1 MADLIRVDAHAH
13 LYRTPKEGYAEKTG
27 YEVWE
32 YGEQADVH
40 QTECVGT
47 VDELL
52 LQMESAEVSKA
63 IIVNLFSAAVSRK
76 NAVDALPG
84 GLNEYEKEKRTADI
98 DAWVRSEII
107 SFNKWNCDLSQQ
119 YPELA
124 AFVAADVNALPGRL
138 CAEHITDMVQN
149 QGAAGVKLHGAYQ
162 NFDMSD
168 ERLWPTYKVCQ
179 ELNVPVIAHS
189 GPDRQ
194 SRGFAEPRAFAKM
207 LDSFPQL
214 RVVIAHLG
222 GGSWRQTLDI
232 AKTYPNTFF
241 DCCEII
247 AWTQSENGPT
257 EQQLAQL
264 IRDIGSSRVMMGS
277 DFPWYDLDYSV
288 DRVFSLPVL
297 SMEEKERIIGAN
309 AVDILRL

>member
-1 MADLIRVDAHAH
+1 MADFIRVDAHAH
-13 LYRTPKEGYAEKTG
+13 LYRTPEEGYTEKTG

-32 YGEQADVH
+32 YGDQADVH

-52 LQMESAEVSKA
+52 LQMRSAGVSKA

-76 NAVDALPG
+76 VAVKALPE
-84 GLNEYEKEKRTADI
+84 GLTEYEMKKRTADI
-98 DAWVRSEII
+98 DAWVRREII

-119 YPELA
+119 HPELV
-124 AFVAADVNALPGRL
+124 AFVAADVNALPGSL
-138 CAEHITDMVQN
+138 CAAHITDMVEN
-149 QGAAGVKLHGAYQ
+149 HVAAGVKLHGAYQ
-162 NFDMSD
+162 DVDMSD
-168 ERLWPTYKVCQ
+168 ERLWPTYQVCEQ
-179 ELNVPVIAHS
+179 LNVPIIAHS
-189 GPDRQ
+189 GPDRE

-222 GGSWRQTLDI
+222 GGSWIQTLDI
-232 AKTYPNTFF
+232 AKAYPNTFF
-241 DCCEII
+241 DCCEIV

-277 DFPWYDLDYSV
+277 DFPWYDLDYSI
-288 DRVFSLPVL
+288 DRVFSLPIL

-309 AVDILRL
+309 AVDILGL

>member
-13 LYRTPKEGYAEKTG
+13 LYRTPEEGYAEKTG

-32 YGEQADVH
+32 YGDQADVH

-52 LQMESAEVSKA
+52 LQMRSAGVSKA

-76 NAVDALPG
+76 IAVEALPE
-84 GLNEYEKEKRTADI
+84 GLTEYEKEKRTADI
-98 DAWVRSEII
+98 DAWIRSEIV

-119 YPELA
+119 HRELV
-124 AFVAADVNALPGRL
+124 AFVAADVNALPGPL
-138 CAEHITDMVQN
+138 CAEHITDMVEN
-149 QGAAGVKLHGAYQ
+149 YAATGVKLHGAYQ
-162 NFDMSD
+162 DFDMSD
-168 ERLWPTYKVCQ
+168 ERLWPTYQACE
-179 ELNVPVIAHS
+179 ELNVPIIAHS
-189 GPDRQ
+189 GPDRK

-222 GGSWRQTLDI
+222 GGSWIQTLDI
-232 AKTYPNTFF
+232 AKAYPNTFF
-241 DCCEII
+241 DCCEIV

-277 DFPWYDLDYSV
+277 DFPWYDLDYSI
-288 DRVFSLPVL
+288 DRVFSLPIL

-309 AVDILRL
+309 AVDILGL

>member
-13 LYRTPKEGYAEKTG
+13 LYRTPEEGYAEKTG

-32 YGEQADVH
+32 YGDQADVH

-52 LQMESAEVSKA
+52 LQMRSAGVSKA

-76 NAVDALPG
+76 IAVKALPE
-84 GLNEYEKEKRTADI
+84 GLTEFEKEKRTADI
-98 DAWVRSEII
+98 DAWVRREII
-107 SFNKWNCDLSQQ
+107 SFNRWNCDLSQQ
-119 YPELA
+119 HPELV
-124 AFVAADVNALPGRL
+124 AFVAADVNALPGSL
-138 CAEHITDMVQN
+138 CAAHITDMVEN
-149 QGAAGVKLHGAYQ
+149 HVAAGVKLHGAYQ
-162 NFDMSD
+162 DFDMSD
-168 ERLWPTYKVCQ
+168 ERLWPTYQACE
-179 ELNVPVIAHS
+179 ELNVPIIAHS
-189 GPDRQ
+189 GPDRK

-222 GGSWRQTLDI
+222 GGSWIQTLDI
-232 AKTYPNTFF
+232 ANAYPNTFF
-241 DCCEII
+241 DCCEIV

-257 EQQLAQL
+257 EQELAQL

-277 DFPWYDLDYSV
+277 DFPWYDLDYSI
-288 DRVFSLPVL
+288 DRVFSLPIL

-309 AVDILRL
+309 AVDILGL

>member
-1 MADLIRVDAHAH
+1 MTDFIRVDAHAH
-13 LYRTPKEGYAEKTG
+13 LYRTPEEGYAEKTG

-32 YGEQADVH
+32 YGDQAVVH

-52 LQMESAEVSKA
+52 LQMRSAGVSKA

-76 NAVDALPG
+76 GAVELLPE
-84 GLNEYEKEKRTADI
+84 GLTEHEKEKRTADI

-119 YPELA
+119 HPELV
-124 AFVAADVNALPGRL
+124 AFVAADVNALPGPL
-138 CAEHITDMVQN
+138 CAEHITDMVEN
-149 QGAAGVKLHGAYQ
+149 HVAAGVKLHGAYQ
-162 NFDMSD
+162 DFDMSD
-168 ERLWPTYKVCQ
+168 ERLWPSYQVCEQ
-179 ELNVPVIAHS
+179 LNVPIIAHS
-189 GPDRQ
+189 GPDRE

-222 GGSWRQTLDI
+222 GGSWIQTLDI
-232 AKTYPNTFF
+232 AKAYPNTFF
-241 DCCEII
+241 DCCEIV

-277 DFPWYDLDYSV
+277 DFPWYDLDYSI
-288 DRVFSLPVL
+288 DRVFSLPIL

-309 AVDILRL
+309 AVAILGL

>member
-1 MADLIRVDAHAH
+1 MADFIRVDAHAH
-13 LYRTPKEGYAEKTG
+13 LYRTPEEGYAEKTG

-52 LQMESAEVSKA
+52 LQMQSTGVNKA
-63 IIVNLFSAAVSRK
+63 IIVNLFSAAVRRK
-76 NAVDALPG
+76 VAVEALPE
-84 GLNEYEKEKRTADI
+84 GLTEYEKEKRTADI

-119 YPELA
+119 HPELV
-124 AFVAADVNALPGRL
+124 AFVAADINALPGPL
-138 CAEHITDMVQN
+138 CAEHITDMIENHV
-149 QGAAGVKLHGAYQ
+149 AAGVKLHGAYQ
-162 NFDMSD
+162 DFDMSD
-168 ERLWPTYKVCQ
+168 KRLWPTYHVCQ
-179 ELNVPVIAHS
+179 ELNVPIIAHS
-189 GPDRQ
+189 GPDRE

-222 GGSWRQTLDI
+222 GGSWGQTLDI
-232 AKTYPNTFF
+232 AKAYPNTFF

-277 DFPWYDLDYSV
+277 DFPWYDLDYSI
-288 DRVFSLPVL
+288 DRVFSLPIL

-309 AVDILRL
+309 AVDILGL

>member
-1 MADLIRVDAHAH
+1 MADFIRVDAHAH
-13 LYRTPKEGYAEKTG
+13 LYRTPEEGYAEKTG

-52 LQMESAEVSKA
+52 LQMQSTGVNKA
-63 IIVNLFSAAVSRK
+63 IIVNLFSAAVRRK
-76 NAVDALPG
+76 VAVEALPE
-84 GLNEYEKEKRTADI
+84 GLTEYEKEKRTADI

-119 YPELA
+119 HPELV
-124 AFVAADVNALPGRL
+124 AFVAADINALPGPL
-138 CAEHITDMVQN
+138 CAEQITDMIENHV
-149 QGAAGVKLHGAYQ
+149 AAGVKLHGAYQ
-162 NFDMSD
+162 DFDMSD
-168 ERLWPTYKVCQ
+168 KRLWPTYHVCQ
-179 ELNVPVIAHS
+179 ELNVPIIAHS
-189 GPDRQ
+189 GPDRD

-222 GGSWRQTLDI
+222 GGSWIQTLDI
-232 AKTYPNTFF
+232 AKAYPNTFF

-277 DFPWYDLDYSV
+277 DFPWYDLDHSI
-288 DRVFSLPVL
+288 DRVFSLPIL

-309 AVDILRL
+309 AVDILGL

>member
-1 MADLIRVDAHAH
+1 MADFIRVDAHAH
-13 LYRTPKEGYAEKTG
+13 LYRTPEEGYAEKTG

-52 LQMESAEVSKA
+52 LQMQSTGVNKA
-63 IIVNLFSAAVSRK
+63 IIVNLFSAAVRRK
-76 NAVDALPG
+76 VAVEALPE
-84 GLNEYEKEKRTADI
+84 GLTEYEKEKRKADI
-98 DAWVRSEII
+98 DAWVRSEIV

-119 YPELA
+119 HPELV
-124 AFVAADVNALPGRL
+124 AFVAADINALPGPL
-138 CAEHITDMVQN
+138 CAEHITDMIENHV
-149 QGAAGVKLHGAYQ
+149 AAGVKLHGAYQ
-162 NFDMSD
+162 DFDMSD
-168 ERLWPTYKVCQ
+168 ERLWPTYQVCQ
-179 ELNVPVIAHS
+179 ELNVPIIAHS
-189 GPDRQ
+189 GPDRD

-222 GGSWRQTLDI
+222 GGSWVQTLDI
-232 AKTYPNTFF
+232 AKAYPNTFF

-277 DFPWYDLDYSV
+277 DFPWYDLDHSI
-288 DRVFSLPVL
+288 DRVFSLPIL

-309 AVDILRL
+309 AVDILGL

>member
-1 MADLIRVDAHAH
+1 MADFIRVDAHAH
-13 LYRTPKEGYAEKTG
+13 LYRTPEEGYAEKTG

-40 QTECVGT
+40 QTECVGS

-52 LQMESAEVSKA
+52 LQMRSTGVNKA
-63 IIVNLFSAAVSRK
+63 IIVNLFSAAVRRK
-76 NAVDALPG
+76 VAVEALPE
-84 GLNEYEKEKRTADI
+84 GLTEYEKEKRTADI
-98 DAWVRSEII
+98 DAWVKSEII

-119 YPELA
+119 HPELV
-124 AFVAADVNALPGRL
+124 AFVAADINALPGPL
-138 CAEHITDMVQN
+138 CAEHITDMIENHV
-149 QGAAGVKLHGAYQ
+149 AAGVKLHGAYQ
-162 NFDMSD
+162 DFDMSD
-168 ERLWPTYKVCQ
+168 ERLWPTYQVCQ
-179 ELNVPVIAHS
+179 ELNVPIIAHS
-189 GPDRQ
+189 GPDRE

-222 GGSWRQTLDI
+222 GGSWGQTLDI
-232 AKTYPNTFF
+232 AKAYPKTFF
-241 DCCEII
+241 DCCEIV

-277 DFPWYDLDYSV
+277 DFPWYDLDHSI
-288 DRVFSLPVL
+288 DRVFSLPIL

-309 AVDILRL
+309 AVDILGL

>member
-13 LYRTPKEGYAEKTG
+13 LYRTPEEGYTEKTG

-32 YGEQADVH
+32 YGDQADVH

-52 LQMESAEVSKA
+52 LQMRSAGVSKA

-76 NAVDALPG
+76 DAMKAFPE
-84 GLNEYEKEKRTADI
+84 GLTDSEKEKRTADI
-98 DAWVRSEII
+98 DAWVRREII

-119 YPELA
+119 HPELV
-124 AFVAADVNALPGRL
+124 AFVAADINALPGSL
-138 CAEHITDMVQN
+138 CAAHITDMVEN
-149 QGAAGVKLHGAYQ
+149 HDAAGVKLHGAYQ
-162 NFDMSD
+162 DFDMSD
-168 ERLWPTYKVCQ
+168 ERLWPTYQVC
-179 ELNVPVIAHS
+179 EKLNVPIIAHS
-189 GPDRQ
+189 GPDRA

-207 LDSFPQL
+207 LDSFPLL

-222 GGSWRQTLDI
+222 GGSWIQTLDI
-232 AKTYPNTFF
+232 AKAYPNTFF
-241 DCCEII
+241 DCCEIV

-277 DFPWYDLDYSV
+277 DFPWYDLDYSI
-288 DRVFSLPVL
+288 DRVFSLPIL
-297 SMEEKERIIGAN
+297 SMEEKERIIGPN
-309 AVDILRL
+309 AVDILGL

>member
-1 MADLIRVDAHAH
+1 MADFIRVDAHAH
-13 LYRTPKEGYAEKTG
+13 LYRTPEEGYAEKTG

-52 LQMESAEVSKA
+52 LQMQSTGVNKA
-63 IIVNLFSAAVSRK
+63 IIVNLFSAAVRRK
-76 NAVDALPG
+76 VAVEALPE
-84 GLNEYEKEKRTADI
+84 GLTEYEKEKRKADI
-98 DAWVRSEII
+98 DAWVRSEIV

-119 YPELA
+119 HPELV
-124 AFVAADVNALPGRL
+124 AFVAADINALPGPL
-138 CAEHITDMVQN
+138 CAEHITDMIENHV
-149 QGAAGVKLHGAYQ
+149 AAGVKLHGAYQ
-162 NFDMSD
+162 DFDMSD
-168 ERLWPTYKVCQ
+168 ERLWPTYQVCQ
-179 ELNVPVIAHS
+179 ELNVPIIAHS
-189 GPDRQ
+189 GPDRD

-207 LDSFPQL
+207 LESFPQL

-222 GGSWRQTLDI
+222 GGSWVQTLDI
-232 AKTYPNTFF
+232 AKAYPNTFF

-277 DFPWYDLDYSV
+277 DFPWYDLDHSI
-288 DRVFSLPVL
+288 DRVFSLPIL

-309 AVDILRL
+309 AVDILGL

>member
-13 LYRTPKEGYAEKTG
+13 LYRTPEEGYTEKTG

-32 YGEQADVH
+32 YGDQADVH

-52 LQMESAEVSKA
+52 LQMRSVGVSKA

-76 NAVDALPG
+76 IAVKALPE
-84 GLNEYEKEKRTADI
+84 GLTEFEKGKRTADI
-98 DAWVRSEII
+98 DAWVRREII

-119 YPELA
+119 HPELV
-124 AFVAADVNALPGRL
+124 AFVAADVNALPGSL
-138 CAEHITDMVQN
+138 CAAHITDMVEN
-149 QGAAGVKLHGAYQ
+149 HVAAGVKLHGAYQ
-162 NFDMSD
+162 DFDMSD
-168 ERLWPTYKVCQ
+168 ERLWPTYQACE
-179 ELNVPVIAHS
+179 ELNVPIIAHS
-189 GPDRQ
+189 GPDRK

-222 GGSWRQTLDI
+222 GGSWIQTLDI
-232 AKTYPNTFF
+232 ANAYPNTFF
-241 DCCEII
+241 DCCEIV

-257 EQQLAQL
+257 EQELAQL

-277 DFPWYDLDYSV
+277 DFPWYDLDYSI
-288 DRVFSLPVL
+288 DRVFSLPIL
-297 SMEEKERIIGAN
+297 SIEEKERIIGAN
-309 AVDILRL
+309 AVDILGL

>member
-1 MADLIRVDAHAH
+1 MADFIRVDAHAH
-13 LYRTPKEGYAEKTG
+13 LYRTPEEGYAEKTG

-52 LQMESAEVSKA
+52 LQMQSTGVNKA
-63 IIVNLFSAAVSRK
+63 IIVNLFSAAVRRK
-76 NAVDALPG
+76 VAVEALPE
-84 GLNEYEKEKRTADI
+84 GLAEYEKEKRTGDI

-119 YPELA
+119 HPELV
-124 AFVAADVNALPGRL
+124 AFVAADINALPGPL
-138 CAEHITDMVQN
+138 CAEHITDMIENHV
-149 QGAAGVKLHGAYQ
+149 AAGVKLHGAYQ
-162 NFDMSD
+162 DFDMSD
-168 ERLWPTYKVCQ
+168 ERLWPTYHVCQ
-179 ELNVPVIAHS
+179 ELNVPIIAHS
-189 GPDRQ
+189 GPDRE

-222 GGSWRQTLDI
+222 GGSWGQTLDI
-232 AKTYPNTFF
+232 AKAYPNTFF

-277 DFPWYDLDYSV
+277 DFPWYDLDHSI
-288 DRVFSLPVL
+288 DRVFSLPIL

-309 AVDILRL
+309 AVDILGL

>member
-13 LYRTPKEGYAEKTG
+13 LYRTPEEGYAEKTG

-32 YGEQADVH
+32 YGNQADVH

-52 LQMESAEVSKA
+52 LQMRSAGVSKA

-76 NAVDALPG
+76 IAVKGLPE
-84 GLNEYEKEKRTADI
+84 GLTEYEKEKRTADI
-98 DAWVRSEII
+98 DAWVRREII

-119 YPELA
+119 HSELV
-124 AFVAADVNALPGRL
+124 AFVAADVNALPGSL
-138 CAEHITDMVQN
+138 CAAHITDMVEN
-149 QGAAGVKLHGAYQ
+149 HVAAGVKLHGAYQ
-162 NFDMSD
+162 DFDMSD
-168 ERLWPTYKVCQ
+168 ERLWPTYQVCE
-179 ELNVPVIAHS
+179 ELNVPIIAHS
-189 GPDRQ
+189 GPDREN
-194 SRGFAEPRAFAKM
+194 RGFAEPRAFAKM

-222 GGSWRQTLDI
+222 GGSWIQTLDI
-232 AKTYPNTFF
+232 AKAYPNTFF
-241 DCCEII
+241 DCCEIV

-277 DFPWYDLDYSV
+277 DFPWYDLDYSI
-288 DRVFSLPVL
+288 DRVFSLPIL

-309 AVDILRL
+309 AVDILGL